1 MPLSAAGSF
10 FRRKPGSSLRR
21 RQHLASWARVYPSN
35 DESAGKR
42 RSSHIGPGNPWL
54 RATLVEAAWAATHA
68 KHAYLA
74 AQYRRLAAR
83 RGGKRALVA
92 VAPTILIIAYRIIRD
107 GTTYE
112 DLGSNYFDE
121 RDPRATLR
129 RSVQRLE
136 RLGYKVTVEEAA

>member
-1 MPLSAAGSF
+1 MSP
-10 FRRKPGSSLRR
+10 SSKL
-21 RQHLASWARVYPSN
+21 P
-35 DESAGKR
+35 
-42 RSSHIGPGNPWL
+42 
-54 RATLVEAAWAATHA
+54 WAATHA
-68 KHAYLA
+68 RHAYLA

-121 RDPRATLR
+121 REPSAAPSSASSDSATRSPFRRLPNTTERTDFRGNCNVKTFPPSFRPKGLIRGAPRPGVTAVITLLICWN
-129 RSVQRLE
+129 SS
-136 RLGYKVTVEEAA
+136 KSSA